1 MRVFNGEVPGLT
13 WQAAKA
19 ASFNWQAGCLRY
31 FGRQGCLRYL
41 AGRKGEMKKTL
52 GILFL
57 TFLGGLYMEAQDGLK
72 IYISAD
78 MEGLVGVVTAEQ
90 LGPGGFEYNKFREI
104 MTNEVNAAI
113 AGARAGGAT
122 EILVSDSHGNGQNLL
137 IDQLP
142 RDIQLVR
149 AWPRPLMMMEGI
161 DDSFDGA
168 IFIGYHSATTNPAGV
183 RAHTISSA
191 RLTDVRLHGESMSEA
206 GINAAIAGHF
216 GVPILMVTGD
226 DAVVQETKGLLGDIE
241 SVTVKWAYGFHSAR
255 TIMPEAAYDLIRQ
268 AAERAVGRIAEF
280 RPRRLPTPIPLEI
293 SFKNYRASEVLS
305 YLPIVER
312 IDAHSIRFTGRDMI
326 EVSRFLQFTGHY
338 EPAIAP

>member
-1 MRVFNGEVPGLT
+1 M
-13 WQAAKA
+13 A
-19 ASFNWQAGCLRY
+19 
-31 FGRQGCLRYL
+31 
-41 AGRKGEMKKTL
+41 
-52 GILFL
+52 
-57 TFLGGLYMEAQDGLK
+57 AQDGLK

-78 MEGLVGVVTAEQ
+78 MEGLVGVVTGEQ

-113 AGARAGGAT
+113 AGARAAGAT

-142 RDIQLVR
+142 SDIQLVR

-168 IFIGYHSATTNPAGV
+168 IFIGYHSATTNPSGV

-191 RLTDVRLHGESMSEA
+191 RLTDVRLHGDSMSEA

-216 GVPILMVTGD
+216 GVPIIMVTGD
-226 DAVVQETKGLLGDIE
+226 DAVVQETKALLGDIE

-255 TIMPEAAYDLIRQ
+255 TIMPQAAYDQIRE
-268 AAERAVGRIAEF
+268 AAQRAVGGIGSF

-293 SFKNYRASEVLS
+293 SFKNYRAAEVLS
-305 YLPIVER
+305 YLSIVER

-338 EPAIAP
+338 EPGISP